1 MSGLVGL
8 GFADIV
14 ALFGKWWWPFVR
26 LSAAL
31 WLMPMFG
38 DARVAIPV
46 RILFAFL
53 LSLVLAPMMPAMP
66 ALDPF
71 SLTALGIALE
81 QILFGALLALCLQL
95 LFMVMSL
102 MGQILSIQ
110 MGLAMASMNDPVHGD
125 SIPLVGEL
133 FLFLCILLF
142 LGLNGH
148 LVALDVLVESFRS
161 WPPGRSL
168 YELDIGLVL
177 QLFGW
182 ALGAGLLLSLPAV
195 IAMLLV
201 NLTFGVMSRS
211 APALNVFSLGM
222 PMALTLGLVAILLSL
237 SGISARYLEFA
248 GYVLDRM
255 RALTG

>member
-1 MSGLVGL
+1 MSSLVGL
-8 GFADIV
+8 SFADVV

-38 DARVAIPV
+38 DARIAMPV
-46 RILFAFL
+46 RILFSFL
-53 LSLVLAPMMPAMP
+53 LSLTLAPMMPAMP
-66 ALDPF
+66 PVDPF
-71 SLTALGIALE
+71 SFTALALALE
-81 QILFGALLALCLQL
+81 QVLFGILLALCLQL

-110 MGLAMASMNDPVHGD
+110 MGLATASMNDPVHGD

-148 LVALDVLVESFRS
+148 LVALDVLVESFRT
-161 WPPGRSL
+161 WPVGRSL
-168 YELDIGLVL
+168 YELDVNLVL
-177 QLFGW
+177 RLFSW

-195 IAMLLV
+195 VAMLLV

-211 APALNVFSLGM
+211 APALNMFSLGM
-222 PMALTLGLVAILLSL
+222 PMALTLGLFAILLSL
-237 SGISARYLEFA
+237 SGIASRYMDFA
-248 GYVLDRM
+248 GYVLDQM
-255 RALTG
+255 RTFTG

>member
-1 MSGLVGL
+1 MTSLVGL

-26 LSAAL
+26 LTAAL
-31 WLMPMFG
+31 WMMPMFG
-38 DARVAIPV
+38 DSRVAMPV
-46 RILFAFL
+46 RILFSFL
-53 LSLVLAPMMPAMP
+53 LSLLLAPMMPPMP
-66 ALDPF
+66 AIDPF
-71 SLTALGIALE
+71 SLGALGVAFE
-81 QILFGALLALCLQL
+81 QILFGILLALCLQL

-102 MGQILSIQ
+102 MGQVLSIQ

-148 LVALDVLVESFRS
+148 LVALDILVESFRA

-168 YELDIGLVL
+168 YDLNIEVVL
-177 QLFGW
+177 GLFGW

-195 IAMLLV
+195 VAMLLV

-211 APALNVFSLGM
+211 APALNVFSLGF
-222 PMALTLGLVAILLSL
+222 PMALTLGLFTILLTL
-237 SGISARYLEFA
+237 SGISTRYMEFA
-248 GYVLDRM
+248 AYVLDQM
-255 RALTG
+255 REFVG